1 MATARKAIVIHS
13 PSSGRSAQL
22 NEALSYLQQTGIE
35 LADIIAIAALDGL
48 PAQGP
53 VWQERGIDVVIAAGG
68 DGLIGGVITHII
80 ESDLVLGILP
90 LGTANDIA
98 RSIKIPLSLRLASEV
113 IAADHTSKVD
123 VGKAQPAEQMPHE
136 SSSSHTH
143 AAAQHIVQQHHGF
156 FAHTLTVGVNVEFAR
171 LATNIA
177 IRQRYKSF
185 TYPFA
190 AIEALRNHTFFDMK
204 MEFTGLAAA
213 LAAPEAAPSTIQTL
227 TTLHCR
233 ALQVTVINAP
243 IFGGA
248 LQLSIPGARIDDRL
262 LDIVVVENIDLE
274 KLSAPFLRFFN
285 HAEHPPVTST
295 TWHEQYPEFR
305 LAELTGIPGIHHV
318 RAQGI
323 SIATSIDPQDVTLD
337 GEVRGQTPISAQMA
351 DEQLRVLTPGG

>member
-1 MATARKAIVIHS
+1 MTKVRKAIVIHS
-13 PSSGRSAQL
+13 PFSGRSTQL
-22 NEALSYLQQTGIE
+22 NEALSYLQHDIE
-35 LADIIAIAALDGL
+35 PADVISIATLDGL
-48 PAQGP
+48 SPQGP
-53 VWQERGIDVVIAAGG
+53 VWQEQGIDVVIAAGG
-68 DGLIGGVITHII
+68 DGLIGGVITHIV

-98 RSIKIPLSLRLASEV
+98 RSIKIPQSLRSAAEV
-113 IAADHTSKVD
+113 IAAGRVGKVD

-136 SSSSHTH
+136 PSSTHTH
-143 AAAQHIVQQHHGF
+143 PATRRIVQQHHGF
-156 FAHTLTVGVNVEFAR
+156 FAHALTVGVNVEFAR

-177 IRQRYKSF
+177 IRQRYKGF

-204 MEFTGLAAA
+204 MVFSGLAPA
-213 LAAPEAAPSTIQTL
+213 LITQESAPSTIKTQ

-248 LQLSIPGARIDDRL
+248 LQLAIPGARIDDRL
-262 LDIVVVENIDLE
+262 LDIVVVEDIDLE
-274 KLSAPFLRFFN
+274 RLRTTFLRFFN
-285 HAEHPPVTST
+285 HAEHPPIPST

-318 RAQGI
+318 RAQGV

-337 GEVRGQTPISAQMA
+337 GEVRGQTPIHARMA
-351 DEQLRVLTPGG
+351 DEQLHVLTPEG